1 MEPPSTKTDRFVTIV
16 LLFLL
21 LLLLCISLSSGS
33 YPLTLA
39 DVRTSFREMLLPK
52 VEQSMPTRVFW
63 SLRLPRVLTA
73 LLSGMILGVA
83 GGVYQLLF
91 RSPLASPDLTGVAS
105 GASFGAALA
114 IVLGIGSSWLRMG
127 FAFCGGMLSLVLVL
141 LLAHFA
147 GGERVGT
154 YILAGILIS
163 SGADAGLMVLKTVA
177 DPERQL
183 AAIDFWTMGSLASV
197 SGERS
202 LPFFLLAVPVLILL
216 FLLHRPATM
225 LSMGNDE
232 CRSMGLSPDLW
243 RGILLTLSTLVVSA
257 SVSLTGCIGF
267 VGLIAP
273 HITRFLFRRRTG
285 AYLLYCGVIG
295 GILLT
300 VADLAAKTIGN
311 GAELPVS
318 IFTVAAG
325 IPVLTI
331 LLCKRGRDMA

>member
-1 MEPPSTKTDRFVTIV
+1 MQKRKTDRIVTGI
-16 LLFLL
+16 LLILLALL
-21 LLLLCISLSSGS
+21 LAVSLSSGS
-33 YPLTLA
+33 YPLNTS
-39 DVRTSFREMLLPK
+39 DVVTSFREMLLPK
-52 VEQSMPTRVFW
+52 ADQSMPTRVFW

-114 IVLGIGSSWLRMG
+114 IVMGIGSSWLRMS

-163 SGADAGLMVLKTVA
+163 SAADAGLMILKTVA

-197 SGERS
+197 SGERF
-202 LPFFLLAVPVLILL
+202 LPFLLLSVPALLLLI
-216 FLLHRPATM
+216 LLHRPVTM
-225 LSMGNDE
+225 LSLGNDE
-232 CRSMGLSPDLW
+232 CRAMGLSPNRW

-267 VGLIAP
+267 IGLIAP
-273 HITRFLFRRRTG
+273 HIARFLYRRRTG
-285 AYLLYCGVIG
+285 AYLFYCSIVG

-300 VADLAAKTIGN
+300 AADLAAKTIGN

-318 IFTVAAG
+318 IFTVAVG

>member
-1 MEPPSTKTDRFVTIV
+1 MHTVHRNRVTTAV
-16 LLFLL
+16 LL
-21 LLLLCISLSSGS
+21 LLLLLLLAVSTASGS

-39 DVRTSFREMLLPK
+39 DVLTSLREMLLPK
-52 VEQSMPTRVFW
+52 ADQSMPTRVFW
-63 SLRLPRVLTA
+63 SLRLPRVGTA
-73 LLSGMILGVA
+73 LLSGTILGVA

-127 FAFCGGMLSLVLVL
+127 FAFCGGILSLILVL

-147 GGERVGT
+147 GGERIGT

-163 SGADAGLMVLKTVA
+163 SAADAGLMVLKTLA

-183 AAIDFWTMGSLASV
+183 AAIDFWTMGSLAAV
-197 SGERS
+197 SGERFLPFLLLS
-202 LPFFLLAVPVLILL
+202 LPTLLLLLL
-216 FLLHRPATM
+216 FHRPATM
-225 LSMGNDE
+225 LSLGNDE
-232 CRSMGLSPDLW
+232 CRAMGLSPDRW
-243 RGILLTLSTLVVSA
+243 RCILLTLATLVVSA

-273 HITRFLFRRRTG
+273 HITRFLYPQRKG
-285 AYLLYCGVIG
+285 AYLLYCGIIG

-300 VADLAAKTIGN
+300 AADLAAKTIGN

>member
-1 MEPPSTKTDRFVTIV
+1 MQKRKIDRYITAV
-16 LLFLL
+16 LL
-21 LLLLCISLSSGS
+21 LLLLLLLTVSISCGS
-33 YPLTLA
+33 YPLTLRDVA
-39 DVRTSFREMLLPK
+39 DSFREMLLPK
-52 VEQSMPTRVFW
+52 ADRSMPTRVFW

-73 LLSGMILGVA
+73 LLSGMILGTA

-114 IVLGIGSSWLRMG
+114 IVWGIGSSWLRMG

-141 LLAHFA
+141 LLARFA

-163 SGADAGLMVLKTVA
+163 SGADAGLMVLKTLA

-183 AAIDFWTMGSLASV
+183 AAIDFWTMGSLAAV
-197 SGERS
+197 SGERF
-202 LPFFLLAVPVLILL
+202 LPFALLAVPTLL
-216 FLLHRPATM
+216 LLLLLHRPATM
-225 LSMGNDE
+225 LSLGNDE
-232 CRSMGLSPDLW
+232 CRAMGLSPDRW
-243 RGILLTLSTLVVSA
+243 RGILLALSTLLVSA

-273 HITRFLFRRRTG
+273 HIARFLYRCRTG
-285 AYLLYCGVIG
+285 AYLWYCSIVG

-300 VADLAAKTIGN
+300 AADLAAKTVGG

>member
-1 MEPPSTKTDRFVTIV
+1 MQKRKIDRYITTV
-16 LLFLL
+16 LL
-21 LLLLCISLSSGS
+21 LLLLLLLTVSVSCGS
-33 YPLTLA
+33 YPLTLRDVA
-39 DVRTSFREMLLPK
+39 DSFREMLLPK
-52 VEQSMPTRVFW
+52 ADRSMPTRVFW

-73 LLSGMILGVA
+73 LLSGMILGTA

-114 IVLGIGSSWLRMG
+114 IVWGIGSSWLRMG

-141 LLAHFA
+141 LLSRFA

-163 SGADAGLMVLKTVA
+163 SGADAGLMVLKTLA

-183 AAIDFWTMGSLASV
+183 AAIDFWTMGSLAAV
-197 SGERS
+197 SGERF
-202 LPFFLLAVPVLILL
+202 LPFALLAVPTLL
-216 FLLHRPATM
+216 LLLLLHRPATM
-225 LSMGNDE
+225 LSLGNDE
-232 CRSMGLSPDLW
+232 CLAMGLSPDRW
-243 RGILLTLSTLVVSA
+243 RGILLALSTLLVSA

-273 HITRFLFRRRTG
+273 HIARFLYRCRTG
-285 AYLLYCGVIG
+285 AYLWHCSIVG

-300 VADLAAKTIGN
+300 AADLAAKTVGG